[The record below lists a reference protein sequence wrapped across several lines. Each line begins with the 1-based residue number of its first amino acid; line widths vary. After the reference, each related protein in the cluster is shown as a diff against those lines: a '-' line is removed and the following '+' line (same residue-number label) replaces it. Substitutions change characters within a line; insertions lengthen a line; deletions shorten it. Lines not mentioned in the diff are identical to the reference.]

1 MKNKMT
7 SRIYKK
13 DLDEVRL
20 ARYATIIKTGED
32 EQCQCSLPY
41 LVHLAL
47 VGNKELLEQE
57 IAAGAPVMGVNVEIL
72 EKMEDEVR
80 LPHKRSI
87 EYSYYCYTTVDAAV
101 YAEQY
106 EVLQML
112 LKKGAVFDLRNQRL
126 REIFYQC
133 RDRNI
138 LELALSKEEYHYT
151 AMSYTDIFDEVN
163 AEDVNLVLLDVL
175 YEHGCRPTE
184 DVIVNYWKK
193 CGKYWMYPSSDRADE
208 EDLVA
213 KYFMNRGYHAE
224 KMNVEDIL
232 PCL

>member
-1 MKNKMT
+1 MKNKMK

-13 DLDEVRL
+13 DIDEERL
-20 ARYATIIKTGED
+20 ARYAAIIKTGED
-32 EQCQCSLPY
+32 GQCQCSLPY

-72 EKMEDEVR
+72 ERMEGEVR
-80 LPHKRSI
+80 LPHKRGR

-112 LKKGAVFDLRNQRL
+112 LEKGAVFDLRNQRL
-126 REIFYQC
+126 REFFYQC

-151 AMSYTDIFDEVN
+151 AMSYTDILDAER

-175 YEHGCRPTE
+175 HEHGCRPTE
-184 DVIVNYWKK
+184 DVIVAYWKK
-193 CGKYWMYPSSDRADE
+193 RGNYWPHPSADE

-213 KYFMNRGYHAE
+213 DFFMDRGYHAE
-224 KMNVEDIL
+224 RMNMEDIL
-232 PCL
+232 PCW